1 MATLEEI
8 LKEEYEKSIAELMDP
23 RSLLA
28 LIEETMES
36 VSVLNEAT
44 QQLPLEFGEKFK
56 NASVE
61 FTYNAIPEIPVS
73 ELGWA
78 TLDSNDEGARAKRE
92 QLQQFLGGVKGQSIR
107 EKIKQ
112 LNNFL
117 NDPSKIA
124 EQSAKGTTN
133 GEKIA
138 ATLSYLVFFKTLT
151 EIITNFNAASAGFNF
166 ESFLAVLLGGSQ
178 IATGNKTIAD
188 FTDADGTP
196 ISLKL
201 YAEKSAKAGGS
212 WTDLVNDL
220 VKASARGASRSGTG
234 KGSFMTY
241 IVATKE
247 LEGEGFEKRGII
259 NFYQYVLT
267 LDNIVQIMYHSADE
281 ENSYSIRL
289 PEKFIDGEED
299 LMSLE
304 KPTQPTQ
311 QDIESI
317 FVKTVQ
323 DNLGS
328 LANLEQ
334 LLLGLDYSKNK
345 TLFRGGKIGLATFN
359 RGVGKTTGFTR
370 GWDGAPT
377 EKAPVLLYLL
387 DAVEKGLIDEEE
399 LPKVWSVFYNANEI
413 ATEKAR
419 HALELYKKYREGA
432 GPLGNAEDSVAF
444 YNRLSGQ
451 EKQRALLFTSGYQ
464 GREQYELR
472 KGDIKNIGQ
481 LAAPFPA
488 FGSKITGTRDQKE
501 VYIGSIEI
509 GRTKVQEMLNEVV
522 NEINQNMFILFNNV
536 KILNDSLQA
545 YFAGA
550 LANNDLADSA
560 IDASLDISKKTEEI
574 KLN

>member
-8 LKEEYEKSIAELMDP
+8 LKEEYEKNIAELMDP
-23 RSLLA
+23 HSLLA
-28 LIEETMES
+28 LIEETMEN
-36 VSVLNEAT
+36 VNILKEAT
-44 QQLPLEFGEKFK
+44 QQLPFEFGEKYK
-56 NASVE
+56 GSSIE

-78 TLDSNDEGARAKRE
+78 TLNSNDKGAKAKRE
-92 QLQQFLGGVKGQSIR
+92 QLQQFLGGVEGKTMR

-124 EQSAKGTTN
+124 EASAKGNTT

-166 ESFLAVLLGGSQ
+166 ESFMAVLLGGSQ
-178 IATGNKTIAD
+178 IKTGSKTIAD
-188 FTDADGTP
+188 FTDDEDRP
-196 ISLKL
+196 FSLKL

-212 WTDLVNDL
+212 WTDLANDL
-220 VKASARGASRSGTG
+220 IKASPGGASRSGQG

-247 LEGEGFEKRGII
+247 LEGEGFDTKGDI

-267 LDNIVQIMYHSADE
+267 LDNIVQILYNSVDP
-281 ENSYSIRL
+281 ENSYNIRL
-289 PEKFIDGEED
+289 PEKFVSGEED

-304 KPTQPTQ
+304 KPKQPTQ
-311 QDIESI
+311 QDVESE
-317 FVKTVQ
+317 FVKIVQ

-334 LLLGLDYSKNK
+334 LLDGLNYSKNGK
-345 TLFRGGKIGLATFN
+345 LFKGGSIGLATFN

-370 GWDGAPT
+370 GWWGSPT
-377 EKAPVLLYLL
+377 ESAPVILYLL
-387 DAVEKGLIDEEE
+387 DAVDKELIGEDE
-399 LPKVWSVFYNANEI
+399 LPKVWDVFYHANER

-419 HALELYKKYREGA
+419 HALELYKTYRGGA
-432 GPLGNAEDSVAF
+432 GPLASAEDSVAF
-444 YNRLSGQ
+444 YNRLKGR
-451 EKQRALLFTSGYQ
+451 EKQMALLFTAGYQ
-464 GREQYELR
+464 ERQQYELR
-472 KGDIKNIGQ
+472 KADIKNIRE

-488 FGSKITGTRDQKE
+488 FGTWGTGTRNQKD

-509 GRTKVQEMLNEVV
+509 GRAKVQEMLNEVI

-550 LANNDLADSA
+550 LTDNDLADDA

-574 KLN
+574 KSN